1 VARALAKLRSLGP
14 VTVGAV
20 AVISSALALAFALW
34 PALKPDPRD
43 RLGAD
48 LGVFAVETRVAHD
61 AWIHRVSPT
70 PGDYGDL
77 RTATLRDAS
86 LDGGPPA
93 AEDERSIL
101 RQRGTLFYVR
111 MTIEGFK
118 RRNVTLRWSLYSAR
132 TRRRLPEPGLQDVA
146 VAGVR
151 LEAPT
156 DRSFV
161 QVWVP
166 PVASN
171 GRCFAR
177 FELVTRDGTLL
188 AVADSPRFAAS
199 L

>member
-1 VARALAKLRSLGP
+1 MARGLAKLRSLGP
-14 VTVGAV
+14 MSVGAV
-20 AVISSALALAFALW
+20 AVISSALAVAFALW

-43 RLGAD
+43 RVGAD
-48 LGVFAVETRVAHD
+48 LGVFAVETRVAQD
-61 AWIHRVSPT
+61 AWIHRVSAT
-70 PGDYGDL
+70 PDDYGQL
-77 RTATLRDAS
+77 RAATLRDAS
-86 LDGGPPA
+86 IHGEPLPA
-93 AEDERSIL
+93 EQERGLL

-132 TRRRLPEPGLQDVA
+132 TRRRLAQPGLQDIP

-166 PVASN
+166 PVASSH
-171 GRCFAR
+171 RCFAR
-177 FELVTRDGTLL
+177 FELVTHDGTLL
-188 AVADSPRFAAS
+188 AVADSPRFAPS

>member
-1 VARALAKLRSLGP
+1 VPRGLVKLRSVGP
-14 VTVGAV
+14 MTVGVV
-20 AVISSALALAFALW
+20 AVISSALAVAFALW

-48 LGVFAVETRVAHD
+48 LGVFAVETRVAQD
-61 AWIHRVSPT
+61 DWIHRVSAT
-70 PGDYGDL
+70 RDGYGDL
-77 RTATLRDAS
+77 RADTLRDAS
-86 LDGGPPA
+86 IGGETLPA
-93 AEDERSIL
+93 DQERDLL

-132 TRRRLPEPGLQDVA
+132 TRRRLREPGLQDVP

-156 DRSFV
+156 DRSFL

-166 PVASN
+166 PVAS
-171 GRCFAR
+171 GGACFAR
-177 FELVTRDGTLL
+177 FELVTHEGTLL
-188 AVADSPRFAAS
+188 AVADSPRFTPS

>member
-1 VARALAKLRSLGP
+1 VARGLVKLRALGP
-14 VTVGAV
+14 MTVGAV
-20 AVISSALALAFALW
+20 AVLSSALAFAFALW
-34 PALKPDPRD
+34 PTLKPDPRD

-48 LGVFAVETRVAHD
+48 LGVFAVETRVTHD
-61 AWIHRVSPT
+61 DWIHRVSPT
-70 PGDYGDL
+70 QDAYGEL
-77 RTATLRDAS
+77 RTTTLREAS

-93 AEDERSIL
+93 AEEERLIL

-132 TRRRLPEPGLQDVA
+132 TRRRLAQPGLSDTPA
-146 VAGVR
+146 AGVR

-166 PVASN
+166 PVAS
-171 GRCFAR
+171 GRSCFAR
-177 FELVTRDGTLL
+177 FELVTHDGTLL
-188 AVADSPRFAAS
+188 AVADSPRFAPS

>member
-1 VARALAKLRSLGP
+1 VARGLVKLRALGP
-14 VTVGAV
+14 MTVGAV
-20 AVISSALALAFALW
+20 AALSSALAFAFALW
-34 PALKPDPRD
+34 PTLKPDPRD

-48 LGVFAVETRVAHD
+48 LGVFAVETRVTHD
-61 AWIHRVSPT
+61 DWIHRVSPT
-70 PGDYGDL
+70 QDAYGEL
-77 RTATLRDAS
+77 RTTTLREAS

-93 AEDERSIL
+93 AEEERLIL

-132 TRRRLPEPGLQDVA
+132 TRRRLAQPGLSDTPA
-146 VAGVR
+146 AGVR
-151 LEAPT
+151 LDAPT

-166 PVASN
+166 PVAS
-171 GRCFAR
+171 GRSCFAR
-177 FELVTRDGTLL
+177 FELVTHDGTLL
-188 AVADSPRFAAS
+188 AVADSPRFAPS

>member
-1 VARALAKLRSLGP
+1 VARGVVKLRSLGP
-14 VTVGAV
+14 MTVGAV
-20 AVISSALALAFALW
+20 ALMSSALAFAFALW
-34 PALKPDPRD
+34 PTLKPDPRD

-61 AWIHRVSPT
+61 DWIHRVSPT
-70 PGDYGDL
+70 QDAYSEL
-77 RTATLRDAS
+77 RTTTLRKAS

-93 AEDERSIL
+93 AEEERLIL

-118 RRNVTLRWSLYSAR
+118 RRNVTLRWSLYAAG
-132 TRRRLPEPGLQDVA
+132 TRRRLSEPGLQDVP

-166 PVASN
+166 PVARDGS
-171 GRCFAR
+171 CFAR
-177 FELVTRDGTLL
+177 FELVTHEGTLL
-188 AVADSPRFAAS
+188 AVADSPRFTPS

>member
-1 VARALAKLRSLGP
+1 MARALATLRSAGP
-14 VTVGAV
+14 MTVGAV

-34 PALKPDPRD
+34 PTLKPDPRD

-48 LGVFAVETRVAHD
+48 LGVFAVETRVTHD
-61 AWIHRVSPT
+61 AWIRRVSPT
-70 PGDYGDL
+70 PGDYGKL

-86 LDGGPPA
+86 LDGDSPG
-93 AEDERSIL
+93 AEDERQIL
-101 RQRGTLFYVR
+101 RQRGTLFYVK

-118 RRNVTLRWSLYSAR
+118 RRNVTLRWSLYSER
-132 TRRRLPEPGLQDVA
+132 TRRRLPEPGLHDVP

-166 PVASN
+166 PVAST

-177 FELVTRDGTLL
+177 FELVTRGGTLL